1 MHNVH
6 ISGYKKDELPFIPL
20 LILIR
25 ELSDMSFADA
35 RKIVDY
41 IWANETAEISF
52 VDLNVAQD
60 FIKKAAAIGVSCVL
74 G

>member
-6 ISGYKKDELPFIPL
+6 ISGYKKDEVPFIPL

-25 ELSDMSFADA
+25 ELSDMSFAEA
-35 RKIVDY
+35 RKIVDS
-41 IWANETAEISF
+41 IWANETAEIMF
-52 VDLNVAQD
+52 VDLSVAEL
-60 FIKKAAAIGVSCVL
+60 L